1 MGDHLKI
8 GFPMGFQMSVMCIGQ
23 LAMQAAVNGIGTAAI
38 AGYTAATKVD
48 QLSVLVDNAFG
59 VAISN
64 FVAQNFGAGLY
75 PRIRKGV
82 NACLLQLELCNLA
95 MGGLL
100 LACQRFV
107 VPLFVDHPTA
117 EIMGYAQS
125 YLTVVIPF
133 YLLLGL
139 LMVYRT
145 SLQSIGVGWAPFAA
159 CIIELIMR
167 ILCAIGFSRRFG
179 YPGICFATPLAWI
192 GAVALLIPVY
202 FIVMHRRCPKSAQ

>member
-1 MGDHLKI
+1 
-8 GFPMGFQMSVMCIGQ
+8 
-23 LAMQAAVNGIGTAAI
+23 
-38 AGYTAATKVD
+38 
-48 QLSVLVDNAFG
+48 
-59 VAISN
+59 
-64 FVAQNFGAGLY
+64 
-75 PRIRKGV
+75 
-82 NACLLQLELCNLA
+82 
-95 MGGLL
+95 
-100 LACQRFV
+100 
-107 VPLFVDHPTA
+107 
-117 EIMGYAQS
+117 MGYAQS

-167 ILCAIGFSRRFG
+167 ILCAIGLSRQFG